1 MVMQDVCYDELPN
14 LEIPGRVARGRMR
27 RDDRVRGGDGVCEEE
42 WASKKGALRAT
53 GCRVA
58 SYVVDTLK
66 RSSIILS
73 AGWWCSGV
81 VR

>member
-1 MVMQDVCYDELPN
+1 MTGCE
-14 LEIPGRVARGRMR
+14 
-27 RDDRVRGGDGVCEEE
+27 GGDGVCEEE
-42 WASKKGALRAT
+42 WASKKGALRAA